1 MSIDNILQRYTS
13 TAAVPDPANTPDAEN
28 IENYGGWGLLRGVRD
43 RSLSLELR
51 KKDDTVLAV
60 PYTLIEQFLYSPA
73 DGITLRVAGR
83 EIRIRGRNLNVQGD
97 RSVTLFCGLTR
108 HRVPW
113 LAEHS
118 RGAGLISAAD
128 ATVIE
133 SIVL

>member
-1 MSIDNILQRYTS
+1 MSIDNILQRYTA
-13 TAAVPDPANTPDAEN
+13 TAAVPDAANTPDAEN
-28 IENYGGWGLLRGVRD
+28 VEDFGGWGLLRGVRD

-83 EIRIRGRNLNVQGD
+83 EIRIRGRNLNVQAD

-118 RGAGLISAAD
+118 HGAGPANAA
-128 ATVIE
+128 ATAIE
-133 SIVL
+133 SIVW